1 MLICFLLVSRLFGLL
16 RRTLQVSDTHIKK
29 RGTFGIFSSQGV
41 WRNLTNRITK
51 SPRYIARAFL
61 PYSCWFFLF
70 SRQTLG
76 NAEYQL
82 KRFSNMSKM
91 CVLYYTLMFHR
102 QMCLCCVQS
111 YIFILN
117 KQTNARI
124 CDISFIPY

>member
-1 MLICFLLVSRLFGLL
+1 
-16 RRTLQVSDTHIKK
+16 
-29 RGTFGIFSSQGV
+29 
-41 WRNLTNRITK
+41 
-51 SPRYIARAFL
+51 
-61 PYSCWFFLF
+61 
-70 SRQTLG
+70 
-76 NAEYQL
+76 
-82 KRFSNMSKM
+82 MSKM